1 MASYGACAMNEGCNM
16 RLIVGPRMPGSYNCR
31 VHHITE
37 TSRIQ
42 LVLSVMQNRTSGPF
56 IWQPLIGFLCHVQVY
71 HAVSQAERCMMRIR
85 NTVETRSGGHKVLFL
100 SCQQY
105 FFHLL
110 VCTT

>member
-42 LVLSVMQNRTSGPF
+42 LVLSVMQNRTSGP
-56 IWQPLIGFLCHVQVY
+56 Y
-71 HAVSQAERCMMRIR
+71 HLAAIDRILMPCAGLPCR
-85 NTVETRSGGHKVLFL
+85 ESGGALHDEDP
-100 SCQQY
+100 
-105 FFHLL
+105 
-110 VCTT
+110 